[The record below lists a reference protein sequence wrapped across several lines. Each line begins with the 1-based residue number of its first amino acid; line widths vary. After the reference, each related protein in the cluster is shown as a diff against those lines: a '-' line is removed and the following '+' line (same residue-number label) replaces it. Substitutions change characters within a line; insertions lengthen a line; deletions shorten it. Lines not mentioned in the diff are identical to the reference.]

1 MRTETINTITVT
13 YPDENVWLGDSTFIE
28 IDAPDY
34 MHVGAD
40 ITVRQEATGVT
51 RRLRHV
57 SELHHIVFS
66 LDDTLQ
72 GLYKYGVR
80 TYTVMVT
87 LLDDIFTEGTFSFA
101 FDLFDGKSLPNR
113 SHGAARTFYVY
124 DDEDLIKF
132 QMFTMASGSLNVGG
146 QSFVG
151 MKGYNAFD
159 LRSAVTAY
167 HTTACYANGAKG
179 GGGGGVTVT
188 GVVPQTVSAQVQLSF
203 SDESGEVPE
212 GEKGGGDIWADTKT
226 SNERY
231 CMDIYRP
238 SYCEGFDTFK
248 VRYLDADGLE
258 RVMMGKIMEETT
270 ETEGDWY
277 RSPMNDGVYRNI
289 SRRHI
294 TLTKKICKVAFAD
307 VAKTA
312 YFSDIAM
319 SPKVWFRNYAGEWVE
334 CSLESGEITATSE
347 DAQDYELEFKILEG

>member
-40 ITVRQEATGVT
+40 ITIRQEATGVT
-51 RRLRHV
+51 RHLRHI

-72 GLYKYGVR
+72 SLYKYGIR

-124 DDEDLIKF
+124 DDEDLQKF
-132 QMFTMASGSLNVGG
+132 QLFTLASGNLSVGG
-146 QSFVG
+146 VSFVG
-151 MKGYNAFD
+151 AKGYNAFD
-159 LRSAVTAY
+159 LRAVATEY
-167 HTTACYANGAKG
+167 LTTACYSNGAKG
-179 GGGGGVTVT
+179 NSGVTIT
-188 GVVPQTVSAQVQLSF
+188 GVVPQAVSAQVQLSF
-203 SDESGEVPE
+203 SDSSGDVPDD
-212 GEKGGGDIWADTKT
+212 EKKGGDIWADTKT
-226 SNERY
+226 SNDRY
-231 CMDIYRP
+231 CMDIIRP
-238 SYCEGFDTFK
+238 SYCADYNTFK
-248 VRYLDADGLE
+248 VRYLDSDGLE
-258 RVMMGKIMEETT
+258 RVMMGKILEETT
-270 ETEGDWY
+270 DTEGEYY

-289 SRRHI
+289 SRRYI
-294 TLTKKICKVAFAD
+294 TYTKKVCKVAFAD

-312 YFSDIAM
+312 YFSDISM
-319 SPKVWFRNYAGEWVE
+319 SPKVWFRNYAGEWLE
-334 CSLESGEITATSE
+334 CSLNSSEITASS
-347 DAQDYELEFKILEG
+347 DDMQDYEIEFKILEG